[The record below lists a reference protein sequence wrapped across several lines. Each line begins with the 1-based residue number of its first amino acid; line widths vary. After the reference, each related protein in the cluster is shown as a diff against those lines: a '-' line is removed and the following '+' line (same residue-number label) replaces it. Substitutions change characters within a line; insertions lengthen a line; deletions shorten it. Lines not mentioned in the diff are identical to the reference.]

1 MEMTL
6 SNGFIS
12 LSLWLILSHV
22 GEVEA
27 QDAKQRCAE
36 LDFCEWVLQ
45 RNQIA
50 QKVSLLIFGISH
62 LEQLFT
68 SIFLTRPA

>member
-12 LSLWLILSHV
+12 LSLWLIRSHV

-27 QDAKQRCAE
+27 QDA
-36 LDFCEWVLQ
+36 
-45 RNQIA
+45 
-50 QKVSLLIFGISH
+50 
-62 LEQLFT
+62 
-68 SIFLTRPA
+68 